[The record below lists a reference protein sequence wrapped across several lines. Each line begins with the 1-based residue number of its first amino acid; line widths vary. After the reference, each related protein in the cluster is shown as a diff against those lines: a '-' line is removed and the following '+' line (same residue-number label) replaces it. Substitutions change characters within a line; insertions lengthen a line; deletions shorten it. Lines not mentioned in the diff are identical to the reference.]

1 MSFPKNSKQSTTV
14 GSGWNEQSADPFSVE
29 KFEEMLDCING
40 QDDPAKCDT
49 VGSTLKAELGE
60 AGYDL
65 WLNWITQSSTSDDL
79 DEVNLRKKWD
89 SFNTGDANV
98 GQMLQ
103 FANEC
108 GWEGKF
114 FENNAYDFE
123 AITGSAPILG
133 KGILPDDLEVYLG
146 LIAQQFG
153 VNYSAVVACFLG
165 ISAFCLGGNKRIKIE
180 HDRTDRAILW
190 TALIGNS
197 GDGKTGIM
205 METGGR
211 FLNNLHSQWDE
222 EYQNSPEDENGEKP
236 PLKRLLSNSLTLE
249 MLTELHTKN
258 TLGIGIYSDELL
270 MCIDGM
276 DQFSK
281 SRSAVLAKILT
292 LYNGDRFDNPTMMSD
307 RRVANPYVCLMGGIQ
322 PSLLD
327 KLLNE
332 QHQQAGLAARFLLAY
347 VEENAE
353 ITTKSERDRIGQQK
367 LSLGGSQ
374 VIDKILERL
383 VNNRETPHVV
393 HYDDRA
399 GVLMGEFEDLLRR
412 KRKQGT
418 DAEQAAYPKLVT
430 YCHRLALLLHYLQDP
445 EPEKTSINCETVRKV
460 IQLIQFFEQSM
471 KRAYGKLAL
480 SAEERKHQKVY
491 EKLKSLGEA
500 QAQKIRDGV
509 KKSVE
514 SKDVSKIIEH
524 FVREGIFI
532 MFKKG
537 GKTFYKVAGKSAQHR
552 TLVPSFAA

>member
-1 MSFPKNSKQSTTV
+1 MSFPNNSTQPTTV
-14 GSGWNEQSADPFSVE
+14 SSGRNEQFAKPFMIE
-29 KFEEMLDCING
+29 KFEEMLDFISG
-40 QDDPAKCDT
+40 QDDPAKCDA
-49 VGSTLKAELGE
+49 VGSTLKAELGKT
-60 AGYDL
+60 GCDL
-65 WLNWITQSSTSDDL
+65 WLSWMNKTSTSGDL
-79 DEVNLRKKWD
+79 DEFDYRKKWD
-89 SFNTGDANV
+89 DFDADQANV
-98 GQMLQ
+98 GQIIRL
-103 FANEC
+103 AREG
-108 GWEGKF
+108 GWSGNF
-114 FENNAYDFE
+114 FKDRACDFE
-123 AITGSAPILG
+123 AITGSAPILE
-133 KGILPDDLEVYLG
+133 KGILPDELELYLD

-153 VNYSAVVACFLG
+153 VNYSVVVACFLG
-165 ISAFCLGGNKRIKIE
+165 ISAFCLGANKRIQIE
-180 HDRTDRAILW
+180 HERTDRAILW
-190 TALIGNS
+190 TALIGKS

-211 FLNNLHSQWDE
+211 FLNHLHSQWDTE
-222 EYQNSPEDENGEKP
+222 HQNAPEDENGEKP

-249 MLTELHTKN
+249 MLTEIHTKN
-258 TLGIGIYSDELL
+258 PLGIGIYSDELL

-281 SRSAVLAKILT
+281 SKSAVLAKILT
-292 LYNGDRFDNPTMMSD
+292 LWNGDRFDNPTMMSD
-307 RRVANPYVCLMGGIQ
+307 RRISHPYVCLMGGIQ
-322 PSLLD
+322 PSLLV

-347 VEENAE
+347 VEENSE

-367 LSLGGSQ
+367 LDLGGSQ

-399 GVLMGEFEDLLRR
+399 GVLMGEFEDLLRQ

-418 DAEQAAYPKLVT
+418 DAEHAAYPKLVT
-430 YCHRLALLLHYLQDP
+430 YCHRLALLIHYLRDP
-445 EPEKTSINCETVRKV
+445 EPEKNNINIETVRKI
-460 IQLIQFFEQSM
+460 IQLIKFYEQSM
-471 KRAYGKLAL
+471 KRAYGKLGL
-480 SAEERKHQKVY
+480 SADERKYQKVY

-514 SKDVSKIIEH
+514 SKEVSSIIEH

-532 MFKKG
+532 MFKQG
-537 GKTFYKVAGKSAQHR
+537 GKTFYKVADKSAQHR